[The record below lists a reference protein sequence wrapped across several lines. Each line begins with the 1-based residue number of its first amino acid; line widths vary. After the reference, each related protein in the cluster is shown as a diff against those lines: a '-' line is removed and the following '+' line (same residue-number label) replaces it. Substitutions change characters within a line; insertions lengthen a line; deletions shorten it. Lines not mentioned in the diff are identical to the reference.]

1 MLAAFEKPQAFIFE
15 ESEREGSVGKTGG
28 AVQLSNHRSSHK
40 NKTGKRTHLMKR
52 VYGPSFPSLSDT
64 NCQYICN
71 LQAENGDEIIRNG
84 FASIGEAS
92 DKRKRGMV
100 LPFEPHSITFD
111 DVIYSVDMP
120 QVSKFSKKKI
130 IPCFDVIFT
139 EREQTDHLVL
149 KISGNENSRSS

>member
-1 MLAAFEKPQAFIFE
+1 
-15 ESEREGSVGKTGG
+15 
-28 AVQLSNHRSSHK
+28 
-40 NKTGKRTHLMKR
+40 
-52 VYGPSFPSLSDT
+52 
-64 NCQYICN
+64 
-71 LQAENGDEIIRNG
+71 
-84 FASIGEAS
+84 
-92 DKRKRGMV
+92 MV

-130 IPCFDVIFT
+130 IPCFHVIFT